1 MYMRTLKEPRDANDM
16 RRTQSD
22 VNDLG
27 SRFELLLLDEE
38 ACRRRKFV
46 PKDMEY
52 IQSLWS
58 LQLLIN
64 VLCAPMS
71 IVFA

>member
-1 MYMRTLKEPRDANDM
+1 MRTLKEPRDANDM